1 MLLALVSNGNRVLI
15 NKGRNQ
21 YYTMSEIT
29 DTITIRVPKSL
40 KEQLEKTSKKNQLTL
55 NNLVNQILYQRMHWD
70 AQLNKMGWLQFEPT
84 VVKEIMKKLTEDS
97 IEEIAEG
104 SKKGIAKAV
113 QFVYGDTSVEH
124 FVEFVDSWLT
134 ATNLPFR
141 HTEDLESHRFL
152 VTHELGKKWS
162 IFANKCVVGTA
173 EDLGHTVIKFENNE
187 DSYTTIIK
195 K

>member
-1 MLLALVSNGNRVLI
+1 
-15 NKGRNQ
+15 
-21 YYTMSEIT
+21 MSENT

-40 KEQLEKTSKKNQLTL
+40 KEQLEKTSKKSQLTL
-55 NNLVNQILYQRMHWD
+55 NNLINQILYQRMHWD

-84 VVKEIMKKLTEDS
+84 VVKQIMKKLTE
-97 IEEIAEG
+97 EEIEDIAER
-104 SKKGIAKAV
+104 SKRGVAKAI

-124 FVEFVDSWLT
+124 VVEFIDSWLS
-134 ATNLPFR
+134 ATNMPFR
-141 HTEDLESHRFL
+141 HTEDLESHQFL

-162 IFANKCVVGTA
+162 TFVNKCIVGFT